1 MTGWVARLGVS
12 GPGRQGSG
20 PHYPTGQGHQQ
31 AYVQETER
39 CFDRRIGTDGL
50 STHDIWQRHE
60 RLNQPLRD
68 LAATARAGT
77 MEHFS
82 IVDREDDI
90 IAGEAALA
98 KLSRGAHTIV
108 FFGTGGSGLGGQTL
122 AQLAGWNIPGG
133 ADAAQRSRPRT
144 RFYDNLDPATLSG
157 ALDSL
162 DLATTRFVV
171 ISKSGGTAETL
182 SQMVATL
189 AAIREAGLEARVGDM
204 FLAVSDPVALGGRNA
219 LRQFCGELGIPVLD
233 HPPGIGGRFSGLS
246 IVGLLPAMARGL
258 DARAVRRG
266 ARSVLLPLI
275 EGELAEASPAS
286 WFAPAIGAAVAVA
299 LAETRGIRVN
309 VMMPYADRLQRFGA
323 WYVQLWAESLG
334 KGGNGTAPIACLGPV
349 DQHSQL
355 QLFMDGPREHFIT
368 LVTVPTEGTGPLLP
382 DDLAQ
387 RAGIGYLGGRRVGD
401 LVAAQAEAVAD
412 ALTQAGRPVRIIR
425 LTRLDEYGLGALLMH
440 MMLETILAGR
450 LLGVDPFDQPAVE
463 LAKVLTR
470 ERLAAKA

>member
-12 GPGRQGSG
+12 GPGRYDDVS
-20 PHYPTGQGHQQ
+20 HDPTGEAHRPG
-31 AYVQETER
+31 YVQETER
-39 CFDRRIGTDGL
+39 CFDRRIGPHGL
-50 STHDIWQRHE
+50 SADDIWLRLD
-60 RLNQPLRD
+60 RLNQPILD
-68 LAATARAGT
+68 LAETVRAGT

-82 IVDREDDI
+82 ILDRDDDI
-90 IAGEAALA
+90 VAAEAALA
-98 KLSRGAHTIV
+98 KLSRGAQTIV

-144 RFYDNLDPATLSG
+144 RFYDNLDPVTLSG

-162 DLATTRFVV
+162 DLASTRFVV

-189 AAIREAGLEARVGDM
+189 AAIRTAGLETRIGEM
-204 FLAVSDPVALGGRNA
+204 FLAVSDPVAPGGRNA
-219 LRQFCGELGIPVLD
+219 LRQFCAELRIPVLD

-246 IVGLLPAMARGL
+246 VVGLLPAMARGL
-258 DARAVRRG
+258 DVRAVRRG

-275 EGELAEASPAS
+275 KGKLAADSPAS

-299 LAETRGIRVN
+299 LAEARAIKVN

-334 KGGNGTAPIACLGPV
+334 KSGNGTAPVACLGPV

-355 QLFMDGPREHFIT
+355 QLFMDGPREHFVT
-368 LVTVPTEGTGPLLP
+368 LVTVPTQGTGPVLP
-382 DDLAQ
+382 ADLAQ
-387 RAGIGYLGGRRVGD
+387 RAGLSYLGGRRVGD

-425 LTRLDEYGLGALLMH
+425 LAQLDEHALGALLMH